1 MRLLSAVCAL
11 GVAIAAPVSAQVIE
25 NFEHGNEALYNQQTA
40 GDNMSLTAASAHSGN
55 FGAEF
60 MTGASGWRTR
70 FDIPTSA
77 GNQYFAY
84 VRSRAPANNGR
95 VYFGVGAN
103 AVGGT
108 WSAVFGPNTNQILL
122 QNNTPTY
129 GFVTAQSAAVP
140 ITANIWYVLM
150 LDWAANGDM
159 TVRLFDETMTTQL
172 AATPTHA
179 SGYTTPGGIALRGF
193 TSAVAGALPVI
204 DIDDISIVPAPAAM
218 LILAGGLVPFAR
230 RRR

>member
-1 MRLLSAVCAL
+1 MRLLAAVCVL

-25 NFEHGNEALYNQQTA
+25 NFEHGNEALYNQQTP
-40 GDNMSLTAASAHSGN
+40 GDNMSLTAAAAHAGN

-60 MTGASGWRTR
+60 TTGASGWRTR

-84 VRSRAPANNGR
+84 VRSRGAVTSGR
-95 VYFGVGAN
+95 VYLGVGAT
-103 AVGGT
+103 AAGGT
-108 WSAVFGPNTNQILL
+108 WSAVFGPNTSQILL

-129 GFVTAQSAAVP
+129 GFVTAQVAAFTYSPNV
-140 ITANIWYVLM
+140 WYVLM

-159 TVRLFDETMTTQL
+159 TARLFDETMTTQL

-179 SGYTTPGGIALRGF
+179 AGFTTAGGIALRGF
-193 TSAVAGALPVI
+193 STAATTFN
-204 DIDDISIVPAPAAM
+204 DIDDISVVPAPAA
-218 LILAGGLVPFAR
+218 LLVLAGGLVPLVR